1 MTTWSNWAGNQ
12 HSNPQHVAHPRDRA
26 DVCDLL
32 RRAPGRVKAV
42 GAGHSFTGV
51 AVTDG
56 TLVPLD
62 LLTGIEST
70 RPGPGGTTDVTVR
83 AGTRLRTLCALLDQR
98 GLALTNMGDVDVQS
112 VAGAIS
118 TGTHGTGAGFSGL
131 AGQVVGVSL
140 VLADGTERTVSEGPL
155 FECARL
161 GLGAFGIL
169 TSVTLRCVPS
179 FLLRAKETPGR
190 LGEALERFPH
200 DAATID
206 HPEFYW
212 FPHTDR
218 VLIKRNTRL
227 PADSATDPV
236 GRVRRWF
243 DDEVVA
249 NGAFEVIN
257 RVTSRIPA
265 VIPRVNHVSAAAW
278 SGRTTTDRSHRV
290 FASSRRVR
298 FRESEYAIPPEAVPT
313 VVREVESWIART
325 GFRVTF
331 PIEVRC
337 AAADDVWLST
347 AHGRPSAYVAVH
359 QYHRR
364 PDDGY
369 FAAFEAIA
377 RGVGGRP
384 HWGKL
389 HSLGADELRPLYP
402 RYDDALAVR
411 AEVDPT
417 GVFDNDY
424 LRRVLPLG

>member
-1 MTTWSNWAGNQ
+1 MTWSNWAGNQ
-12 HSNPQHVAHPRDRA
+12 EANPHRVTRPRSDA
-26 DVCDLL
+26 DVRDVV

-42 GAGHSFTGV
+42 GAGHSFTGA

-56 TLVPLD
+56 TMVSLD

-70 RPGPGGTTDVTVR
+70 TPGPDGTTDVTVR
-83 AGTRLRTLCALLDQR
+83 AGTRLGALCAMLDDR
-98 GLALTNMGDVDVQS
+98 SLALTNMGDIDVQS

-118 TGTHGTGAGFSGL
+118 TGTHGTGARFTGL
-131 AGQVVGVSL
+131 AGQVVGVRL

-169 TSVTLRCVPS
+169 TAVTLRCVPA
-179 FLLRAKETPGR
+179 FLLRAEETPGR
-190 LGEALERFPH
+190 LGEALDRFPH
-200 DAATID
+200 DSATID

-218 VLIKRNTRL
+218 VLVKRNTRL
-227 PADSATDPV
+227 PADATPAPLS
-236 GRVRRWF
+236 RVRRWF
-243 DDEVVA
+243 DDDVMA
-249 NGAFEVIN
+249 NGAFEVLN
-257 RVTSRIPA
+257 RASTRVPA
-265 VIPRVNHVSAAAW
+265 IIPRLNRVSAAAW
-278 SGRTTTDRSHRV
+278 PGRTMTDRSHRV

-298 FRESEYAIPPEAVPT
+298 FRETEYAIPSDAVPT
-313 VVREVESWIART
+313 VVRELDAWIRRT
-325 GFRVTF
+325 DYRVTF
-331 PIEVRC
+331 PVEIRC

-364 PDDGY
+364 PDGGY
-369 FAAFEAIA
+369 FTAFEAIA

-389 HSLGADELRPLYP
+389 HSLGADELRTLYP

-424 LRRVLPLG
+424 LRRVLPLR

>member
-1 MTTWSNWAGNQ
+1 MTWSNWAGNQ
-12 HSNPQHVAHPRDRA
+12 EANPHRVTRPRSDA
-26 DVCDLL
+26 DVRDVV

-42 GAGHSFTGV
+42 GAGHSFTGA

-56 TLVPLD
+56 TMVSLD

-70 RPGPGGTTDVTVR
+70 TPGPDGTTDVTVR
-83 AGTRLRTLCALLDQR
+83 AGTRLGALCAMLDDR
-98 GLALTNMGDVDVQS
+98 GLALTNMGDIDVQS

-118 TGTHGTGAGFSGL
+118 TGTHGTGARFTGL
-131 AGQVVGVSL
+131 AGQVVGVRL

-169 TSVTLRCVPS
+169 TAVTLRCVPA
-179 FLLRAKETPGR
+179 FLLRAEETPGR
-190 LGEALERFPH
+190 LGEALDRFPH
-200 DAATID
+200 DSATID

-218 VLIKRNTRL
+218 VLVKRNTRL
-227 PADSATDPV
+227 PADATPAPLS
-236 GRVRRWF
+236 RVRRWF
-243 DDEVVA
+243 DDDVMA
-249 NGAFEVIN
+249 NGAFEVLN
-257 RVTSRIPA
+257 RASTRVPA
-265 VIPRVNHVSAAAW
+265 VIPRLNRVSAAAW
-278 SGRTTTDRSHRV
+278 SGRTMTDRSHRV

-298 FRESEYAIPPEAVPT
+298 FRETEYAIPSDAVPT
-313 VVREVESWIART
+313 VVRELDAWIRRT
-325 GFRVTF
+325 DYRVTF
-331 PIEVRC
+331 PVEIRC

-364 PDDGY
+364 PDGRY
-369 FAAFEAIA
+369 FTAFEAIA
-377 RGVGGRP
+377 RSVGGRP

-389 HSLGADELRPLYP
+389 HSLGADELHTLYP

>member
-1 MTTWSNWAGNQ
+1 MTWSNWAGNQ
-12 HSNPQHVAHPRDRA
+12 QASPVEVARPRDDA
-26 DVCDLL
+26 DVCDVV

-42 GAGHSFTGV
+42 GAGHSFTGA

-56 TLVPLD
+56 TLVSLD

-70 RPGPGGTTDVTVR
+70 TPGPDGTTDVTVR
-83 AGTRLRTLCALLDQR
+83 AGTRLGALCAMLDDR
-98 GLALTNMGDVDVQS
+98 GLALTNMGDIDVQS

-118 TGTHGTGAGFSGL
+118 TGTHGTGARFTGL
-131 AGQVVGVSL
+131 AGQVVGVRV
-140 VLADGTERTVSEGPL
+140 VLADGTERTVTEGPV

-169 TSVTLRCVPS
+169 TAVTLRCVPA
-179 FLLRAKETPGR
+179 FLLRAEETPGR
-190 LGEALERFPH
+190 LGDTLERFPH

-218 VLIKRNTRL
+218 VLVKRNTRL
-227 PADSATDPV
+227 PADATAAPLS
-236 GRVRRWF
+236 RVRRWF
-243 DDEVVA
+243 DDDVMA
-249 NGAFEVIN
+249 NGAFEVLN
-257 RVTSRIPA
+257 RASTRVPA
-265 VIPRVNHVSAAAW
+265 VIPRVNRVSAAAW
-278 SGRTTTDRSHRV
+278 SGRTMTDRSHRV
-290 FASSRRVR
+290 FTSSRRVR
-298 FRESEYAIPPEAVPT
+298 FRESEYAIPPDAVPT
-313 VVREVESWIART
+313 VIRELDAWIRRT
-325 GFRVTF
+325 DYRVTF
-331 PIEVRC
+331 PVEIRC

-347 AHGRPSAYVAVH
+347 AHGRPSAYVAAH

-364 PDDGY
+364 PDGDY

-377 RGVGGRP
+377 RSVGGRP

-389 HSLGADELRPLYP
+389 HSLGADELRALYP